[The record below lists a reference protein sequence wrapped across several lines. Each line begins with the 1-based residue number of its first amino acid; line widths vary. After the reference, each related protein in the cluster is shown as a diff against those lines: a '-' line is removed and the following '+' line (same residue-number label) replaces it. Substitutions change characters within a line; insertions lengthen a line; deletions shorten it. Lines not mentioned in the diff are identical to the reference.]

1 MSIQTGA
8 EGWDGYVS
16 AGISMDLHSRLE
28 LARERYSEMKVS
40 DMFSGSF
47 LKAADLQGKRV
58 RVNIEWVGQE
68 MLRDDKGGEQ
78 EKIVV
83 QFRKRDKKLVL
94 NKTNAETIARM
105 LGDDTDDWIGKEIQL
120 YPAQVNFAGQMV
132 PEIGRAHV

>member
-1 MSIQTGA
+1 
-8 EGWDGYVS
+8 
-16 AGISMDLHSRLE
+16 
-28 LARERYSEMKVS
+28 
-40 DMFSGSF
+40 
-47 LKAADLQGKRV
+47 
-58 RVNIEWVGQE
+58 
-68 MLRDDKGGEQ
+68 MLRDDKGGEV

-132 PEIGRAHV
+132 PAVRVYEDAPAAAEGEDEIPF